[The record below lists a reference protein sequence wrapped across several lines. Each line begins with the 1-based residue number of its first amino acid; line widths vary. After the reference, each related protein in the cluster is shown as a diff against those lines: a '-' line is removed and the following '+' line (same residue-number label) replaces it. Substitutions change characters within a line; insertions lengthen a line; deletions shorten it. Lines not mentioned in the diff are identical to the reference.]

1 MNMREQVDYLMQGTE
16 YGDEQLKQAMANEL
30 AERLCEAERE
40 KRPLRVYCGFDPR
53 TSDLHL
59 GHTVPMRKLR
69 QFQEL
74 GHDVIF
80 LIGNY
85 TSLIGDPSDKD
96 KLRPRLTP
104 EEVQCN
110 AETYAEQAYR
120 VLARD
125 KTIIEYNDK
134 WLSKLTF
141 AELIKLASNFTISQF
156 MTRENFRGRLEKGEA
171 IYLHETFYAIMQG
184 YDAYMLKTDVQVGGT
199 DQLFNIVT
207 ASRKLMNG
215 LGVKPNVGVIL
226 DILPGTDGKIK
237 MSKSLG
243 NHIPLVSSPEDMYGK
258 VMSIP
263 DTTMGAFMRLVTRW
277 HPEQI
282 LRMEEDVNRE
292 KLHIKDLKMKLA
304 YEIVMIY
311 QGAKEAEKAQ
321 RNFITVFQKKDM
333 PDDMPE
339 YRLIKKIN
347 IVDFMADQNLS
358 SSKGAARRLI
368 KQKAVRLDGKIL
380 ESPDFLLER
389 SGVLRVGKRKFIR
402 LVEA

>member
-1 MNMREQVDYLMQGTE
+1 
-16 YGDEQLKQAMANEL
+16 
-30 AERLCEAERE
+30 
-40 KRPLRVYCGFDPR
+40 
-53 TSDLHL
+53 
-59 GHTVPMRKLR
+59 
-69 QFQEL
+69 
-74 GHDVIF
+74 
-80 LIGNY
+80 
-85 TSLIGDPSDKD
+85 
-96 KLRPRLTP
+96 
-104 EEVQCN
+104 
-110 AETYAEQAYR
+110 
-120 VLARD
+120 
-125 KTIIEYNDK
+125 
-134 WLSKLTF
+134 
-141 AELIKLASNFTISQF
+141 
-156 MTRENFRGRLEKGEA
+156 
-171 IYLHETFYAIMQG
+171 
-184 YDAYMLKTDVQVGGT
+184 
-199 DQLFNIVT
+199 
-207 ASRKLMNG
+207 
-215 LGVKPNVGVIL
+215 
-226 DILPGTDGKIK
+226 
-237 MSKSLG
+237 
-243 NHIPLVSSPEDMYGK
+243 

-263 DTTMGAFMRLVTRW
+263 DTAMGAFMRLVTRW